1 MTRRKKIIAADKVKL
16 NFKQYFMPKIIRKN
30 GESIVHID
38 AKNLVTEF
46 DQQIADAEAEMGQ
59 LSVDV
64 YESKDQLLIVAP
76 VAGVK
81 LSDINL
87 SLTDDVLT
95 ISGERKLDLQIPA
108 EEFLIQECFWG
119 AFSRSIVLPD
129 NVDTTRISA
138 GFKDGIL
145 KVSIPKVPGPN
156 QTRLIK
162 IKTDV

>member
-1 MTRRKKIIAADKVKL
+1 
-16 NFKQYFMPKIIRKN
+16 MPKIIRKN

-46 DQQIADAEAEMGQ
+46 DQQLADSEAEMGQ

-81 LSDINL
+81 LSDVNL
-87 SLTDDVLT
+87 SITDDVLT

-129 NVDTTRISA
+129 NVDTSRISA

-145 KVSIPKVPGPN
+145 KISLPKIPGPN

>member
-1 MTRRKKIIAADKVKL
+1 
-16 NFKQYFMPKIIRKN
+16 MPKIIRKN
-30 GESIVHID
+30 GESVVHID

-46 DQQIADAEAEMGQ
+46 DQQLAESEAEMGQ

-81 LSDINL
+81 LSDVNL
-87 SLTDDVLT
+87 SITDDVLT

-129 NVDTTRISA
+129 NVDTSRISA

-145 KVSIPKVPGPN
+145 KISLPKIPGPN

>member
-1 MTRRKKIIAADKVKL
+1 
-16 NFKQYFMPKIIRKN
+16 MPKIIRKN

-38 AKNLVTEF
+38 AKNLVTAF
-46 DQQIADAEAEMGQ
+46 DQQITDAEAEMGQ

-87 SLTDDVLT
+87 SVTDDVLT

>member
-1 MTRRKKIIAADKVKL
+1 
-16 NFKQYFMPKIIRKN
+16 MPKIIRKN

-76 VAGVK
+76 IAGVK

-87 SLTDDVLT
+87 SITDDVLT

-129 NVDTTRISA
+129 NVDTSRISA

-145 KVSIPKVPGPN
+145 KISLPKTPGPN

>member
-1 MTRRKKIIAADKVKL
+1 
-16 NFKQYFMPKIIRKN
+16 MPKIIRKN
-30 GESIVHID
+30 GESVVHID

-46 DQQIADAEAEMGQ
+46 DQQLADAEAEMGQ

-87 SLTDDVLT
+87 SVTDDVLT
-95 ISGERKLDLQIPA
+95 VSGERKLDLQVPT
-108 EEFLIQECFWG
+108 EDFLIQECFWG

-129 NVDTTRISA
+129 NVDTSHISA

-145 KVSIPKVPGPN
+145 KISIPKVPGPN